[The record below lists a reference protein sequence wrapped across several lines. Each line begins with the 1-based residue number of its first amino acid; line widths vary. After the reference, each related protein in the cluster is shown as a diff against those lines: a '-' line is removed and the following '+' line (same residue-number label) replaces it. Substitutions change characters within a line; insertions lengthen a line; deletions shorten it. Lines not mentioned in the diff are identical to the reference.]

1 MKPTLEQW
9 DATIRPHLLGIRD
22 GVDICMRHTSHLVY
36 RPDFETLAEEDLA
49 KLEKFFTLALRKI
62 QKARALYED
71 KPTTVS

>member
-1 MKPTLEQW
+1 
-9 DATIRPHLLGIRD
+9 
-22 GVDICMRHTSHLVY
+22 MRHTSHLVY